1 MLLLCLEKHS
11 KLQQLGFC
19 DFVSK
24 KQNPFRLITAAK
36 YTPTGS
42 LSAADVARGRLR
54 NRHLFACDA
63 ISLVLTCAVAYSARF
78 EGFSWVFDGNRD
90 VFLWFIA
97 IMVPVRLGLF
107 WLAGLYRR
115 VWSLA
120 SVAELERLLAATVFA
135 GTLSILS
142 GTLFFS
148 GFGLTS
154 GRMPIGVAVLDALL
168 GAAVVILPR
177 VSGRFLTRRRERR
190 RVETRLPTALIVG
203 AGSAGQMAARE
214 LLSQSRIGFRPIGF
228 LDDEPGKRGLVVG
241 DLPVVGNISE
251 LPQAAHSLGVRH
263 VIIAMPSAPGTVIRH
278 ILQLARS
285 AGLEARTVP
294 SLHEMITRTDVAS
307 QLREIRIEDLLQR
320 APIETDTGAV
330 RTLVNGRTVLVT
342 GAGGSI
348 GSELCRQLA
357 MVHPARV
364 VLVGRGENSIFE
376 IQQELRTAFP
386 GLLTVP
392 VIVDVRDRVAM
403 ARVVRDH
410 KPAVIF
416 HAAAHK
422 HVPLMEANVLE
433 ALRNNVLGTQSVVDA
448 ALAADV
454 HHLVLI
460 STDKAVRPAS
470 VMGASKRIAEQV
482 VQIAARD
489 SGHAYVCVRFGNVLG
504 SRGSVVP
511 TFLRQIRAGGPV
523 LVTHPEMRRYF
534 MTIPEAVQLVL
545 QAFVLGGGGEV
556 FCLDMGEPVPIV
568 NLARDLIQLS
578 GLEPDVDIEI
588 RFTGARPGEK
598 LYEEM
603 FFGSEQAAPTVH
615 PKVLRAKNTDV
626 PLVAQRRMKQ
636 LLKDLE
642 HGIDEIALRSAMLA
656 LVEDFGTDDPVS
668 SYLEPPNTL
677 TPPSLTRAFPE
688 SGVMSTGV
696 RPAVN
701 SLTS

>member
-1 MLLLCLEKHS
+1 LT
-11 KLQQLGFC
+11 
-19 DFVSK
+19 
-24 KQNPFRLITAAK
+24 TAAK

-42 LSAADVARGRLR
+42 GSVVDVARGRLR
-54 NRHLFACDA
+54 NRHLFASDA
-63 ISLVLTCAVAYSARF
+63 VSLMLMCAIAYTARF
-78 EGFSWVFDGNRD
+78 EGVSWWSDGSRD
-90 VFLWFIA
+90 VYLWFLA
-97 IMVPVRLGLF
+97 IMVPVRLGIY
-107 WLAGLYRR
+107 WLIGLYRR

-120 SVAELERLLAATVFA
+120 SVAELERLLAGTAFA
-135 GTLSILS
+135 GVLSILCGTFFIS
-142 GTLFFS
+142 GI
-148 GFGLTS
+148 GLTP
-154 GRMPIGVAVLDALL
+154 GRMPIGVSVLDALL
-168 GAAVVILPR
+168 SAGAVILPR
-177 VSGRFLTRRRERR
+177 VTGRFIRRRRERR
-190 RVETRLPTALIVG
+190 PAERGLPTALIVG

-228 LDDEPGKRGLVVG
+228 LDDAPGKRGLVVG

-307 QLREIRIEDLLQR
+307 QLREVRIEDLLQR
-320 APIETDTGAV
+320 APIQTDTGSV
-330 RTLVNGRTVLVT
+330 RALVNGRTVLVT

-357 MVHPARV
+357 MVHPARI

-392 VIVDVRDRVAM
+392 VIVDVRDRTAM
-403 ARVVRDH
+403 ARIVRTH

-460 STDKAVRPAS
+460 STDKAVRPTS

-489 SGHAYVCVRFGNVLG
+489 SGHAYVSVRFGNVLG

-511 TFLRQIRAGGPV
+511 TFMRQIRAGGPV

-603 FFGSEQAAPTVH
+603 FFGSEQAAPTEH
-615 PKVLRAKNTDV
+615 PKVLRARKTDV
-626 PLVAQRRMKQ
+626 PLLAQKRMKQ
-636 LLKDLE
+636 LLRDLE
-642 HGIDEIALRSAMLA
+642 RGIDEAALRSAMLA
-656 LVEDFGTDDPVS
+656 LVEDFGTDYASMSLPEYPVVITPTSPSRTISDPGAASASV
-668 SYLEPPNTL
+668 
-677 TPPSLTRAFPE
+677 
-688 SGVMSTGV
+688 
-696 RPAVN
+696 
-701 SLTS
+701 